1 MKKKQDY
8 WSKIKNWLFAE
19 DEEPD
24 TNITERSEPIKKKT
38 ASNPVPI
45 KSPTADKPDKQ
56 ESYYTLPE
64 ESVELEPVKMRH
76 YYPKETLPRPP
87 RERKEGTASKKKT
100 EVQSRTKKEGSN
112 VRTERSQRKQPAVV
126 PDRPEKKKSRPSA
139 YGSGPFKAQEIPSP
153 VRGLKLEQERR
164 KEYRQKMEAEHN
176 EEKQRLEIPVR
187 VQTDTSYHRQ
197 EETSGVPEQSRP
209 AAYNTEDSNDTFHHA
224 ASAADEKSEELKTE
238 ERIPLQEE
246 EAVTIRPSEP
256 KAKVTVVED
265 NSLSTEEAV
274 SSPVE
279 PEVIHEK
286 DVSEE
291 EVQVEENQ
299 ENKLDNK
306 QIDTAPRQLEAE
318 TGRIEEKS
326 GSDKAGDSS
335 RPVIPPKKENGKP
348 NKPFNVMMTP
358 ADRARAKRAPQRTA
372 PGYTFP
378 PLNLLDVP
386 PQVDTGREEWAEG
399 MSQKLNET
407 FSYFRIQAEVVTYTS
422 GPSVT
427 RFEVQP
433 EPGVKISKIVQLTDD
448 LKRSLAATEIRLEAP
463 IPGKTTVGIE
473 VPNPSPAPVMLR
485 TVLKDKNFRDAPS
498 PLTVALGVDIS
509 GNAVVTDITSMPHG
523 LIAGTTGSGKS
534 VCVNSMLTSILYKAS
549 PEEVRMLL
557 IDPKMVELAPF
568 NNVPHLAAPV
578 ITDTKEATAALNW
591 AVEEMER
598 RYQLFADTGARD
610 LSRYNAKA
618 EHKLPKLLIVVDE
631 LADLMMVAPSE
642 VEDAVCRIAQKARAC
657 GIHLLVA
664 TQRPS
669 VDVITGLI
677 KANIPSRIAFSV
689 SSAADSRTILD
700 SGGAERLLGRGDM
713 LFHPNSSPKP
723 VRIQGTFVTD
733 DEIDR
738 VIEFAGRNE
747 RPAPLFDPKELKEI
761 ENTAPEDRLFEEAR
775 EFVIEKQT
783 ASTSLLQRR
792 FQVGYNRAARLIDEL
807 EAHGVV
813 SPANGSKPRDVY
825 TGLDRVT

>member
-1 MKKKQDY
+1 VKKKQDY

-24 TNITERSEPIKKKT
+24 TNITEQSEPIKKKT
-38 ASNPVPI
+38 ASNPAPVKMP
-45 KSPTADKPDKQ
+45 PADKPDKH
-56 ESYYTLPE
+56 ESYHTLPE
-64 ESVELEPVKMRH
+64 ESVELEPVRMRH
-76 YYPKETLPRPP
+76 YYPKESAPRPP
-87 RERKEGTASKKKT
+87 RERKEGTGARKKAEMK
-100 EVQSRTKKEGSN
+100 SRTKREPSD
-112 VRTERSQRKQPAVV
+112 VRTEIPQRKQPAAV
-126 PDRPEKKKSRPSA
+126 PERPEKKKSRPSA

-164 KEYRQKMEAEHN
+164 KEYRQKIEAEHN
-176 EEKQRLEIPVR
+176 EEKRRLEIPLPAH
-187 VQTDTSYHRQ
+187 TDAEDYHKV
-197 EETSGVPEQSRP
+197 EPGRP
-209 AAYNTEDSNDTFHHA
+209 ADSKDTG
-224 ASAADEKSEELKTE
+224 EKHLSPAEEKAENLETE
-238 ERIPLQEE
+238 ERVSLQEE

-256 KAKVTVVED
+256 ETKVTIVEED
-265 NSLSTEEAV
+265 DLHTEEDV
-274 SSPVE
+274 EKEIISPAE
-279 PEVIHEK
+279 PEIMHEK
-286 DVSEE
+286 GVSGEE
-291 EVQVEENQ
+291 I
-299 ENKLDNK
+299 
-306 QIDTAPRQLEAE
+306 QIAEPREDTAENPQSEAAHRQIEAVPDQ
-318 TGRIEEKS
+318 IEEKS
-326 GSDKAGDSS
+326 SSEKTGDS
-335 RPVIPPKKENGKP
+335 PGPANPPKKENGKP

-358 ADRARAKRAPQRTA
+358 ADRARVKRAPQRTV

-568 NNVPHLAAPV
+568 NSVPHLAAPV

-618 EHKLPKLLIVVDE
+618 EEKLPKLLIVVDE

>member
-1 MKKKQDY
+1 M
-8 WSKIKNWLFAE
+8 
-19 DEEPD
+19 P
-24 TNITERSEPIKKKT
+24 P
-38 ASNPVPI
+38 
-45 KSPTADKPDKQ
+45 ADKPAKQ
-56 ESYYTLPE
+56 ERYHTLPE

-76 YYPKETLPRPP
+76 YYPKETVPRLP
-87 RERKEGTASKKKT
+87 RERKEGSVSKKKT
-100 EVQSRTKKEGSN
+100 EMKSRAKRETSD
-112 VRTERSQRKQPAVV
+112 VRTGSPQRKQPAEV
-126 PDRPEKKKSRPSA
+126 PDRPVKKKTRPSA

-153 VRGLKLEQERR
+153 IRGLKLEQERR
-164 KEYRQKMEAEHN
+164 KEYRQKIEAEHS
-176 EEKQRLEIPVR
+176 EEKQRLEIPVSAK
-187 VQTDTSYHRQ
+187 TDTADHRK
-197 EETSGVPEQSRP
+197 EETFRAPDQRLP
-209 AAYNTEDSNDTFHHA
+209 ADNNTVDSNDVFRQG
-224 ASAADEKSEELKTE
+224 ASSAEEKSEELKTE
-238 ERIPLQEE
+238 ERIPLQEK
-246 EAVTIRPSEP
+246 EAVTIRPSESE
-256 KAKVTVVED
+256 AKVTVVEE
-265 NSLSTEEAV
+265 NSLHAEKTSDKEVNSSFEPSVIYEE
-274 SSPVE
+274 
-279 PEVIHEK
+279 
-286 DVSEE
+286 DVPEE
-291 EVQVEENQ
+291 EVQIEEKMEDIQ
-299 ENKLDNK
+299 DNK
-306 QIDTAPRQLEAE
+306 QMDTAQRQIEAVPV
-318 TGRIEEKS
+318 RIEEKS
-326 GSDKAGDSS
+326 SS
-335 RPVIPPKKENGKP
+335 EKNGNTPQPAKPSKKESGKP
-348 NKPFNVMMTP
+348 AKPFNVMMTP
-358 ADRARAKRAPQRTA
+358 ADRARAKRAPQRTV

-399 MSQKLNET
+399 MSRKLNET

-473 VPNPSPAPVMLR
+473 VPNPAPSPVMLR

-568 NNVPHLAAPV
+568 NSVPHLAAPV

-738 VIEFAGRNE
+738 VIEFAGRND

-761 ENTAPEDRLFEEAR
+761 ENTAPEDRLFDEAR